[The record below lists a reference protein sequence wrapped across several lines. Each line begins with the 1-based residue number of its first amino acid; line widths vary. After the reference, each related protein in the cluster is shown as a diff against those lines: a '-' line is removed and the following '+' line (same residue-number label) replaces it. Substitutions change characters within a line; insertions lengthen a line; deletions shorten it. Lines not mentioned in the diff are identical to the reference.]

1 MAGSDD
7 ENESS
12 YSESVK
18 VKKKC
23 TKKCHTEESDSEV
36 ESTIEMVDDDEPAE
50 PEVKEVNDGHGNQLS
65 DEQDVS
71 INVQKLNYSIIHE
84 FQHLRQIFTVLFISQ
99 SVFH

>member
-1 MAGSDD
+1 MRVADSNE

-12 YSESVK
+12 DLESVK

-23 TKKCHTEESDSEV
+23 TKKRCTEESDSEV

-71 INVQKLNYSIIHE
+71 INVFIVITKTQL
-84 FQHLRQIFTVLFISQ
+84 QHNS
-99 SVFH
+99 